1 MKILM
6 LQGLYCTPQLYW
18 QAATNL
24 EEHELRLM

>member
-6 LQGLYCTPQLYW
+6 LQGLYCTPQLFW

-24 EEHELRLM
+24 EEMNCG